1 MLFRISN
8 TMGSVIHTELSLKK
22 VEELSKAP
30 LENVKRSIVKT
41 ISWRLVGTM
50 ATVVIS
56 YMITGTLALA
66 FSIGGIELISKMV
79 LYFFH
84 ERAWNNI
91 KWGK

>member
-1 MLFRISN
+1 MD
-8 TMGSVIHTELSLKK
+8 SVIQTNLSLEKK
-22 VEELSKAP
+22 EQVATVP
-30 LENVKRSIVKT
+30 QENVKRSIVKT
-41 ISWRLVGTM
+41 ISWRMVGTL

-56 YMITGTLALA
+56 YLITGTLTLA
-66 FSIGGIELISKMV
+66 FSIGGIELVSKMV

>member
-1 MLFRISN
+1 MR
-8 TMGSVIHTELSLKK
+8 SVVQAELSIEKETQVS
-22 VEELSKAP
+22 VEP
-30 LENVKRSIVKT
+30 QENIKRSLIKT
-41 ISWRLVGTM
+41 ISWRVVGTL
-50 ATVVIS
+50 ATVIIS
-56 YMITGTLALA
+56 YLITGTLALA

>member
-1 MLFRISN
+1 MDTVLESSIN
-8 TMGSVIHTELSLKK
+8 TERKEASEKTA
-22 VEELSKAP
+22 VEPK
-30 LENVKRSIVKT
+30 ENIKRTLLKT
-41 ISWRLVGTM
+41 ISWRVVGTL

-56 YMITGTLALA
+56 YVITGTLALA
-66 FSIGGIELISKMV
+66 FSIGAIELVSKMA